1 MRRSEQLESLKSIIL
16 PVLTDLGYDVVE
28 VAVVVSHGRR
38 TVQVFIDKQGGI
50 NLEDC
55 ARASKAIGPVLD
67 DQGFF
72 RGRYH
77 LEVSSPGAERKLKT
91 RQDFERFRGRKA
103 IVRLREGCNGR
114 TEIQG
119 TIEGFR
125 DDMIEVRPEGDAV
138 IAVPFE
144 SISSA
149 NLCL

>member
-1 MRRSEQLESLKSIIL
+1 LRRSELLERLQSIIL
-16 PVLTDLGYDVVE
+16 PALAALGYDLVE

-38 TVQVFIDKQGGI
+38 TVQVFIDKETGI

-55 ARASKAIGPVLD
+55 ARASKAINPVLD
-67 DQGFF
+67 EHGFF
-72 RGRYH
+72 RGRYY

-91 RQDFERFRGRKA
+91 RWDFEHFKGRKA
-103 IVRLREGCNGR
+103 LVRLRETSDGR
-114 TEIQG
+114 TEIEG

-125 DDMIEVRPEGDAV
+125 DDMLELRPEGDAV